1 MILALVD
8 DVNDYNYRKIID
20 FIQIKKYDV
29 NNELLD
35 KLMVEK
41 DINKHTQLLNEFKNN
56 IKKLLNIFIDKCKEK
71 LNYNCVCKN

>member
-56 IKKLLNIFIDKCKEK
+56 IKKLLNIFIDKCKET